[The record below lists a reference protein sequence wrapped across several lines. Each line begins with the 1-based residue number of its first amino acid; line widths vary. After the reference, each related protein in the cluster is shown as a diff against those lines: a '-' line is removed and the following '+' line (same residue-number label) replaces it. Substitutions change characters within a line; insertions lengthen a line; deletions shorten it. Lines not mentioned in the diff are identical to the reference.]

1 MSSREKYD
9 YYSTTLRY
17 YPNLVAFDWCWRL
30 FSGLSSTRAQKEHL
44 IMVPT
49 RTLLTVITLLPAFP
63 GNVGA
68 LVLLPS
74 RGIIQRNAFSALHLT
89 RPKGCAA
96 RPFEKKKVAIF
107 GAGGYLGAV
116 IFGFLQRASSL

>member
-1 MSSREKYD
+1 MAVGAISI
-9 YYSTTLRY
+9 
-17 YPNLVAFDWCWRL
+17 
-30 FSGLSSTRAQKEHL
+30 

-49 RTLLTVITLLPAFP
+49 RTLFAGAATLLVPA
-63 GNVGA
+63 A
-68 LVLLPS
+68 LHGDVSALLLLPS
-74 RGIIQRNAFSALHLT
+74 QGITQRNAFPALHLT
-89 RPKGCAA
+89 PKGCAA